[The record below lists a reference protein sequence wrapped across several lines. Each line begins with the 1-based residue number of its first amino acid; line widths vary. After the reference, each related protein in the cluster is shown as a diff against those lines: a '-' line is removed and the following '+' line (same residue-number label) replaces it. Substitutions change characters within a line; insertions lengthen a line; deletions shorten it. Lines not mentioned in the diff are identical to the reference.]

1 MSPSQKTALI
11 ERTRAGVTACDAR
24 KGLMLLDH
32 STLCVA
38 DLHFEKASFLQMNGH
53 VPLPTYDTRDSL
65 QRLAELV
72 ADYAPK
78 TVVAL
83 GDSFHDIDA
92 DQRLSAADAQAL
104 NAIVDS
110 VENFIWVLGNHDPD
124 IPKAVRGPRED
135 HVQIGGFL
143 LTHHPHD
150 PGAEGVN
157 LCGHYHPKLRVS
169 VGRGKVS
176 GPCFAVSTERIILP
190 SFGTF
195 TGGLDVKDPAFEEA
209 LPDATRYHMV
219 RKSKIYRFEGSAKV

>member
-1 MSPSQKTALI
+1 MSPQKQTALI

-32 STLCVA
+32 DTLCVA

-53 VPLPTYDTRDSL
+53 APLPTYDTRDSL
-65 QRLAELV
+65 HRLAGLV

-92 DQRLSAADAQAL
+92 DQRFSETDCDLL

-110 VENFIWVLGNHDPD
+110 VETFIWVLGNHDPD
-124 IPKAVRGPRED
+124 IPDCVRGPRED
-135 HVQIGGFL
+135 HAQVGGFL

-150 PGAEGVN
+150 PGPDGVN
-157 LCGHYHPKLRVS
+157 LCGHYHPKLRVNT
-169 VGRGKVS
+169 GRGKVS
-176 GPCFAVSTERIILP
+176 GPCFAVSEERIILP

-195 TGGLDVKDPAFEEA
+195 TGGLDVEDIAFKSA
-209 LPDATRYHMV
+209 LPGAHRYHMV
-219 RKSKIYRFEGSAKV
+219 RKDRIYRFDGAVI